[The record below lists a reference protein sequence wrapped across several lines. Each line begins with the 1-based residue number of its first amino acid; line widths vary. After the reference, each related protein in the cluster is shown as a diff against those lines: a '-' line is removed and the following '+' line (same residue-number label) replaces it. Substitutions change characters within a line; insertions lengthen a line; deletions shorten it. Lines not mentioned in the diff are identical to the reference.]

1 MGNLISIS
9 GALKDIPKT
18 LKVADTTTKWGMG
31 AVLVGATIKSIWD
44 NNMNYD
50 FNIALKRNMIDVAGF
65 AAGCGAAVIIGA
77 SAIPAIS
84 AALVTIASGVLIGVS
99 VDMYK
104 ESISN

>member
-1 MGNLISIS
+1 LGKLISIS

-31 AVLVGATIKSIWD
+31 AALVGATIKSIWD

-77 SAIPAIS
+77 SALPVT
-84 AALVTIASGVLIGVS
+84 LVAGLTI
-99 VDMYK
+99 
-104 ESISN
+104 